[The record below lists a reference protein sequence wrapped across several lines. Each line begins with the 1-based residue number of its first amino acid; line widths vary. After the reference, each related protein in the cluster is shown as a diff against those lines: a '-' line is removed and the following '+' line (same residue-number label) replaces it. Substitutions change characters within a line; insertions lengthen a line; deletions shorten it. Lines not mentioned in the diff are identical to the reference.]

1 MLHPRRHRLTTC
13 LLLAAYLAA
22 NTLGGLLHDHAVP
35 IGGATACCQHTDHEH
50 ADREHGDRAH
60 ADSDVVGFGAL
71 PAQGGALH
79 DDDCTVCR
87 FVGQRVLS
95 AVAGPLCAWTE
106 LSVGLAV
113 VHASQPVVTT
123 LRTTHSRAPPLVG

>member
-1 MLHPRRHRLTTC
+1 MLHPRRHRLTTY
-13 LLLAAYLAA
+13 LLLAAYLVA
-22 NTLGGLLHDHAVP
+22 NTLGGLLHDHAEP
-35 IGGATACCQHTDHEH
+35 LGGTAVCCQHADHEH
-50 ADREHGDRAH
+50 GDVAQADRAQADR
-60 ADSDVVGFGAL
+60 DVAGFGAL

-87 FVGQRVLS
+87 FVGQRVLP
-95 AVAGPLCAWTE
+95 VAESPLGVWTE
-106 LSVGLAV
+106 LSVELAI